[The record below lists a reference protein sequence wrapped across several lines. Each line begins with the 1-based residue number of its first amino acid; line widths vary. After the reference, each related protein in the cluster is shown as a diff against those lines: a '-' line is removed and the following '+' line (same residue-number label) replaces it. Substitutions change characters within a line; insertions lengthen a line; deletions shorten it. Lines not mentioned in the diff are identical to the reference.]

1 MHIASNAR
9 GGLPAAAIGLAI
21 ALLCQLSPAHAQ
33 SDPVVKTQAGD
44 LQGVAER
51 GVLVFKGIPF
61 AAPPVGELRWREP
74 RPAAPWQG
82 MRKAVAYGS
91 ACTQVPGLSEA
102 NGGSPGELSEDCLY
116 LNVWTPKP
124 DPAAKLPVMVWIH
137 GGAYV
142 FGSGAVGLY
151 NGAPLA
157 NKGAVVVTINYRL
170 AQLGFFA
177 HPALEKENP
186 GGPVNFGLLDQIAA
200 LAWVQQNIAQFGGDP
215 GNVTILGQS
224 AGAKSVLALI
234 ASPLARGLF
243 HKGIALSSYVLPDAT
258 RAKAIEVG
266 SKVAVAL
273 GLNGADTTA
282 EQLRA
287 VPAERFSEIKGQGL
301 SMAPVPISGDKVLP
315 QSIQA
320 TFAAAKQAA
329 LPLIAG
335 NTSDDTS
342 VVLAFGID
350 PVAVL
355 KRLGAAGFL
364 IRALYPIVKDDT
376 ELARQATRDLV
387 FTMPVRWIADRH
399 ARRAPTWRYY
409 FDYTAVKLRS
419 KFSNGVPHG
428 AEIPYFMNT
437 VDIFE
442 GTKDV
447 VTPEDRELARRTSDY
462 VFEFARTGTPTA
474 SDSPE
479 WPGHRARQDKTLV
492 IGDTMT
498 VQSNFMRTRLNIFL
512 GVSRIVDRVVGRR

>member
-1 MHIASNAR
+1 VHITSIAR
-9 GGLPAAAIGLAI
+9 GRLPTAAILLTS
-21 ALLCQLSPAHAQ
+21 ALLCHQAHAQ
-33 SDPVVKTQAGD
+33 SAPVVKTQAGNV
-44 LQGVAER
+44 QGVAER
-51 GVLVFKGIPF
+51 GVLAFKGIPF

-74 RPAAPWQG
+74 RPADTWPGVRRA
-82 MRKAVAYGS
+82 AAYGS

-116 LNVWTPKP
+116 LNVWTPKS
-124 DPAAKLPVMVWIH
+124 DPAARLPVMVWIH

-142 FGSGAVGLY
+142 FGSGAVNLY

-200 LAWVQQNIAQFGGDP
+200 LTWVQQNIAQFGGDP
-215 GNVTILGQS
+215 GNVTVFGQS
-224 AGAKSVLALI
+224 AGGKSVLALV

-243 HKGIALSSYVLPDAT
+243 HKGIAQSSYIVPDAT
-258 RAKAIEVG
+258 RAKALEVG
-266 SKVAVAL
+266 TKVAIAL
-273 GLNGADTTA
+273 GLEGADATA
-282 EQLRA
+282 VQLRA
-287 VPAERFSEIKGQGL
+287 VPAEKFNEIKGQGL
-301 SMAPVPISGDKVLP
+301 STAPVPISGDKVLP

-320 TFAAAKQAA
+320 TFAAGKEAA
-329 LPLIAG
+329 LPLIVG

-364 IRALYPIVKDDT
+364 VRVLYPGVTDDT

-387 FTMPVRWIADRH
+387 FTMPVRWVADRH
-399 ARRAPTWRYY
+399 AKRAPTWRYY
-409 FDYTAVKLRS
+409 FDYTAIKERS

-428 AEIPYFMNT
+428 AEIAYFLNT
-437 VDIFE
+437 IDIFE
-442 GTKDV
+442 GTKDI
-447 VTPEDRELARRTSDY
+447 VTAEDREFARRTSDY
-462 VFEFARTGTPTA
+462 VFEFARTGKPAA
-474 SDSPE
+474 SDSPA
-479 WPGHRARQDKTLV
+479 WPSHRARLDKTLV
-492 IGDTMT
+492 LGETIT

-512 GVSRIVDRVVGRR
+512 GVSRIVDRVLGRR